1 MRDML
6 LVLNFDSRYASALA
20 IKLRAERI
28 DCRVLPGDTP
38 VETVMAQGAMGL
50 VLAGGMS
57 GELPVQLDGR
67 LLSGGIPVLGM
78 GDAALAQMQLLG
90 GSLEEA
96 QLVREVA
103 TVSFLPSPVTEGLGE
118 SERFLSVLRPMRL
131 SEEMQPLAQ
140 TEDAV
145 IGFAHGQLPIYGFS
159 FQIEA
164 NDPDGMNILLRFAQE
179 VCGCTAWLTDNA
191 FISTARGEIAGAAG
205 DGQALAVLTGG
216 LDSGVSALLAHRALG
231 GRVHGLFIDTGL
243 LRENEKDDF
252 LYYYRDTLGIDMHLV
267 EAQERFYQALEGIIE
282 PQQKTEAIL
291 RTYRQVVEEAA
302 AEIPHDMIILGTSAN
317 DVLHTGDTHIVPF
330 LRTDKPVIEPLR
342 ELFKEEIRRIGEALG
357 MPPDIYQAQPF
368 PGTGL
373 ALRVVGETTRRR
385 LAILRKAD
393 AIFRE
398 EVRQAGLHRKL
409 WKYFAVL
416 YHHRF
421 EKGEGELAVALRAV
435 TISKVA
441 GEVRAMP
448 ARLPYDLLEHY
459 AARVLQAF
467 PEVRRVVNDIT
478 PGSSYSEIEW
488 H

>member
-1 MRDML
+1 MQDML

-20 IKLRAERI
+20 MKLRAERI
-28 DCRVLPGDTP
+28 DCRILPGDTP

-50 VLAGGMS
+50 VLAGGVS
-57 GELPVQLDGR
+57 GELPAALDGR

-78 GDAALAQMQLLG
+78 GDAALAQVQLLG

-96 QLVREVA
+96 QPVREVA
-103 TVSFLPSPVTEGLGE
+103 TVTFLPSPVTEGLGE
-118 SERFLSVLRPMRL
+118 SERYLNTLRPMLL
-131 SEEMQPLAQ
+131 SEDMQPLAQ
-140 TEDAV
+140 AEGAV
-145 IGFAHGQLPIYGFS
+145 IGFAHGQLPLYGFA

-164 NDPDGMNILLRFAQE
+164 NDPDGMNILLHFAQE

-191 FISTARGEIAGAAG
+191 FISAARSEIARVVG
-205 DGQALAVLTGG
+205 DGKALCVLTGG

-231 GRVHGLFIDTGL
+231 DRLHGLFIDTGL

-252 LYYYRDTLGIDMHLV
+252 LFYYRDTLGIDIHV
-267 EAQERFYQALEGIIE
+267 AEAQERFCQALEGMTD
-282 PQQKTEAIL
+282 PQEKTEAITRL
-291 RTYRQVVEEAA
+291 YRQVAEEAA
-302 AEIPHDMIILGTSAN
+302 ADIPHDMVILGTSAN
-317 DVLHTGDTHIVPF
+317 DVLRTGDTCVVSPIS
-330 LRTDKPVIEPLR
+330 TQKPVIEPLR

-373 ALRVVGETTRRR
+373 ALRVVGEATRRR

-398 EVRQAGLHRKL
+398 EVRQAGLNKKL
-409 WKYFAVL
+409 WKYFVVL
-416 YHHRF
+416 HHHQVS
-421 EKGEGELAVALRAV
+421 KGEGELALALRAV
-435 TISKVA
+435 TISKVS

-459 AARVLQAF
+459 TARVLQAF